1 MPKNLAK
8 SHTQLIDSYHKNS
21 MKGSKMTT
29 LSEACTELQ
38 KQIDGTG
45 IAINFDSEDQVSI
58 YWHGVIQLD
67 CTPALAA
74 KATPLFK
81 KLHAMGAAD
90 C

>member
-1 MPKNLAK
+1 MK
-8 SHTQLIDSYHKNS
+8 DRS
-21 MKGSKMTT
+21 MTK
-29 LSEACTELQ
+29 LSEACAELQ

-67 CTPALAA
+67 CTPAQAA
-74 KATPLFK
+74 KAIPLFK